1 MRKLVYVRIVHTSA
15 DMGSLGEELIQETIS
30 KIGREKW
37 EENKR
42 LIEKFWEELEKEIF
56 QLNLDLEHTI
66 IYQDGLP
73 CGGEMGMKIV
83 HNTAE
88 LGSKNYQIIEK
99 MVAKGAKITATE
111 NPELLIEERNLL
123 LEILKD
129 SSTKE
134 KEEAK
139 MKYIAKKEFLLEQR
153 DAYIASRINKTLNNE
168 QTGIL
173 FIGAEHNVISK
184 LDDDIEVL
192 DLVKH

>member
-1 MRKLVYVRIVHTSA
+1 MRKLVYLRIVHSSA
-15 DMGSLGEELIQETIS
+15 DMGSLAEEVIQMAIS

-37 EENKR
+37 EENQK
-42 LIEKFWEELEKEIF
+42 LIEKFWDELEKEIF
-56 QLNLDLEHTI
+56 QLNLDFERTR

-73 CGGEMGMKIV
+73 CEGEMGMKIIR
-83 HNTAE
+83 NTAE

-99 MVAKGAKITATE
+99 MIAKGAEIVATE

-129 SSTKE
+129 SSTSQ

-139 MKYIAKKEFLLEQR
+139 QRYVARKKELLEQR
-153 DAYIASRINKTLNNE
+153 DEYIASRINNTLENE
-168 QTGIL
+168 ETGVL
-173 FIGAEHNVISK
+173 FIGAEHNVIPK
-184 LDDDIEVL
+184 LACDIEVL

>member
-134 KEEAK
+134 KKEAK
-139 MKYIAKKEFLLEQR
+139 MKYIAKKELLLEQR

>member
-134 KEEAK
+134 KKEAK

>member
-15 DMGSLGEELIQETIS
+15 DMGSLGKELTQVAIS
-30 KIGREKW
+30 KLGREKW
-37 EENKR
+37 ENNQK
-42 LIEKFWEELEKEIF
+42 LIEKFWDELEKEIF
-56 QLNLDLEHTI
+56 GLNLNLENTR

-73 CGGEMGMKIV
+73 CEGEMGIKII

-99 MVAKGAKITATE
+99 MVAKGARIVATE

-123 LEILKD
+123 LDMLKV
-129 SSTKE
+129 SSTSE

-139 MKYIAKKEFLLEQR
+139 KRYIAKKDFLLEQR
-153 DAYIASRINKTLNNE
+153 DAYIASRINKTLENE
-168 QTGIL
+168 ETGIL
-173 FIGAEHNVISK
+173 FIGAEHNVIPK
-184 LDDDIEVL
+184 LADDIEVL

>member
-30 KIGREKW
+30 KIGRKKW

-134 KEEAK
+134 KKEAK
-139 MKYIAKKEFLLEQR
+139 MKYIAKKELLLEQR

>member
-37 EENKR
+37 EEKKR

-73 CGGEMGMKIV
+73 CGGEIGMKIV

-153 DAYIASRINKTLNNE
+153 DAYIASRINKTLDNE

>member
-73 CGGEMGMKIV
+73 CGGEIGMKIV
-83 HNTAE
+83 HNTAD

-153 DAYIASRINKTLNNE
+153 DAYIASRINKTLDNE

>member
-15 DMGSLGEELIQETIS
+15 DMGSLGEKLIQETIS

-73 CGGEMGMKIV
+73 CGGEIGMKIV

-153 DAYIASRINKTLNNE
+153 DAYIASRINKTLDNE

-184 LDDDIEVL
+184 LNDDIEVL

>member
-73 CGGEMGMKIV
+73 CEGEIGMKIV

-153 DAYIASRINKTLNNE
+153 DAYIASRINKTLDNE

>member
-73 CGGEMGMKIV
+73 CGGEIGMKIV

-139 MKYIAKKEFLLEQR
+139 MKYIAKKEFLLERR
-153 DAYIASRINKTLNNE
+153 DAYIASRINKTLDNE

>member
-66 IYQDGLP
+66 VYQDGLP

-153 DAYIASRINKTLNNE
+153 DAYIASRINKTLDNE

>member
-73 CGGEMGMKIV
+73 CGGEIGMKIV

-153 DAYIASRINKTLNNE
+153 DAYIASRINKTLDNE

-173 FIGAEHNVISK
+173 FIGAEHSVISK

>member
-153 DAYIASRINKTLNNE
+153 DAYIASRINKTLDNE

>member
-73 CGGEMGMKIV
+73 CGGEIGMKIV

-153 DAYIASRINKTLNNE
+153 DAYIASRINKTLDNE